1 VREMKVALNDNKV
14 GEYLKSL
21 RQGMG
26 ISQNKLADISGIT
39 VSHICRMEKGNRI
52 PSGAMV
58 VKLASALGLVEK
70 ELLAM
75 AGHTGE
81 PITAESTK
89 LLLEAIDP
97 SVVEALEQETP
108 DIQRR
113 IIHILLQMK
122 ETARTMSSP
131 SVSR

>member
-1 VREMKVALNDNKV
+1 MKVVPSENKV

-58 VKLASALGLVEK
+58 VKLASALGIAEK
-70 ELLAM
+70 ELLVM

-97 SVVEALEQETP
+97 SVVGALEQETP
-108 DIQRR
+108 EVQRR
-113 IIHILLQMK
+113 IIHTLQRMK
-122 ETARTMSSP
+122 EMARTMSLAN
-131 SVSR
+131 